1 MLTTTEQFN
10 TGSIKQCAQ
19 NRLYFNSRQYTCSLY
34 YERQNQRGK
43 KIAFKLTSTTQLIIG
58 YEKCI
63 IITKRYQVNS
73 GHSLLNSLQPFRFFT
88 YYSVIRTTYLLYTG
102 NMQCSG
108 F

>member
-1 MLTTTEQFN
+1 MPKTDYILTA
-10 TGSIKQCAQ
+10 GS
-19 NRLYFNSRQYTCSLY
+19 TH
-34 YERQNQRGK
+34 ERQKKGGK

-58 YEKCI
+58 YEKYI
-63 IITKRYQVNS
+63 IITKHYQVNS

-102 NMQCSG
+102 NMHCSG